1 MSIPRQNYHWEHR
14 VRTVNPA
21 PPEGLYSFACC
32 NFLSGLIQ
40 AAYRSRVTFIYIYMY
55 RETQFSNSVSR
66 FLCFGIQSFTMYVC
80 LGE

>member
-40 AAYRSRVTFIYIYMY
+40 AAYRSRVTFIYIYICIGKRNLAILY
-55 RETQFSNSVSR
+55 QDSYALEYSHS
-66 FLCFGIQSFTMYVC
+66 LCMCV
-80 LGE
+80 